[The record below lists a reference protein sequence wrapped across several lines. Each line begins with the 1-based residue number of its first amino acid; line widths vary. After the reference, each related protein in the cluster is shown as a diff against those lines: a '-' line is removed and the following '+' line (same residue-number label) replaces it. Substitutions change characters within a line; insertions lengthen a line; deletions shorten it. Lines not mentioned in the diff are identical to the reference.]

1 MDELD
6 RKLLE
11 LAQLESAV
19 LPESYVSRMDHLE
32 EEIRT
37 GSLISMKTG
46 GKRKRLVLVIAAAV
60 VLSVSAVAAG
70 VWQVRLLEMNSAD
83 ELSYYSIAAEVP
95 RIPQEDFSDAVYA
108 AMEEIRQAFLDY
120 SPEDSWYPGDWQAYL
135 DSWSACEDFLGISLV
150 NPLEKSGLEQG
161 TYNGIAFDSGLL
173 FGKDEESHCLVQ
185 LHGNAEGVLQSA
197 NIQGGYVSGLNRLTL
212 NISLWPEESD
222 WSMERGVAWGEQYVT
237 FETEETATGSGQA
250 VFFVMSS
257 APFGGY
263 VSADA
268 YFVMENGLYQ
278 LGVSAPAGPGQQA
291 EVRELMEEVLQMF

>member
-11 LAQLESAV
+11 LAQLEPVA
-19 LPESYVSRMDHLE
+19 LPESYVSQMDQLE

-37 GSLISMKTG
+37 GCCAKTG
-46 GKRKRLVLVIAAAV
+46 GKRKRLVLVIAAAI

-70 VWQVRLLEMNSAD
+70 VWQVRLLEMNSGD

-95 RIPQEDFSDAVYA
+95 RIPREDFSDAVYA
-108 AMEEIRQAFLDY
+108 AMEEIRQAFLEY
-120 SPEDSWYPGDWQAYL
+120 SPEDSWYPGDWQTYL
-135 DSWSACEDFLGISLV
+135 DSWSACENFLGISLA
-150 NPLEKSGLEQG
+150 NPLEESALVQG
-161 TYNGIAFDSGLL
+161 TYNGTAFDSGLL
-173 FGKDEESHCLVQ
+173 YGKKKETHCLVQ

-197 NIQGGYVSGLNRLTL
+197 NIQTGYVSGLNRLTL

-222 WSMERGVAWGEQYVT
+222 WSTERSMAWGVQYVT
-237 FETEETATGSGQA
+237 FETDETSTGSGQP

-257 APFGGY
+257 ASVGGY

-268 YFVMENGLYQ
+268 YFVMGRGLYQ
-278 LGVSAPAGPGQQA
+278 LGISAPAGPGQQA
-291 EVRELMEEVLQMF
+291 EVRKLMEEVLQLF